1 MPFAIMRCKKL
12 STAGSVAS
20 ALQHC
25 YRERETP
32 NADAARTPGNEQLES
47 SSSDKA
53 MGKLRALLPE
63 KRRKDAVLAI
73 EYVLTASPEWWKS
86 AKPGEQS
93 EFFSKAWSW
102 LAEKYG
108 PDRVIAASVHRD
120 ELTPHLSAFVVPLT
134 VDGRL
139 SAKEFI
145 GDRKKMRLDQTRFHE
160 AVKHLGLERGI
171 KGSRANHQRVQAHY
185 AAIERG
191 RQSLPVIEV
200 DALTPVKSRS
210 DSLLGKLRLVQS
222 VETPEGVAERLT
234 RQVRVQ
240 VAPAVAAASTA
251 FQAHQRVKEL
261 QQTAKE
267 QAATIE
273 KLRQPFQ
280 GLSRDQVAEILR
292 LSLTLQ
298 DKNRREKEAKLE
310 AQRGQRL
317 ERQKDRGHDRGGFE
331 R

>member
-1 MPFAIMRCKKL
+1 MAFAIMRCKKL

-63 KRRKDAVLAI
+63 KRRKDAVLAV
-73 EYVLTASPEWWKS
+73 EYVLTASPEWWKT
-86 AKPGEQS
+86 ATPAQQS
-93 EFFSKAWSW
+93 EFFAKAYGW

-145 GDRKKMRLDQTRFHE
+145 GDRKKMRQDQTRFHE
-160 AVKHLGLERGI
+160 AVKHLGLDRGI
-171 KGSRANHQRVQAHY
+171 EGSRANHQRVQAHY
-185 AAIERG
+185 AAINRG
-191 RQSLPVIEV
+191 RQSLPVIGA
-200 DALTPVKSRS
+200 DALTPVKSRP
-210 DSLLGKLRLVQS
+210 DSLLGKLRIVHE

-234 RQVRVQ
+234 RQVRAQ

-273 KLRQPFQ
+273 RLRQPFQ
-280 GLSRDQVAEILR
+280 GLSRDQVTEILR

-298 DKNRREKEAKLE
+298 QKNKSELQKKKDQTLDKNQVKQERFKYRE
-310 AQRGQRL
+310 GL
-317 ERQKDRGHDRGGFE
+317 ER
-331 R
+331 